1 MNNKQS
7 SEYSSTPQHDN
18 DHFDFVK
25 NNINKTDTS
34 TSNIFLEEQ
43 KKNIISKIEEA
54 LEIRDKINK
63 KINSADDEILNIE
76 AHIQGILSA
85 CTKEKK
91 ENFALK
97 PATSFIPNYHINN
110 FPLFIKNIKYIL
122 AIFSIGV
129 PTKYPLRGN
138 KIDKV
143 FYTVGYKSKRLYFKH
158 RHHPIM
164 DDDFIIY
171 HCKTLYDNNILVFE
185 VKTDD
190 GLFLCGDNKTVYT
203 ELKDLVNFP
212 FAFGSLEE
220 FFGMMYDETINLIKE
235 KYDLGCR
242 KMKLNMQ

>member
-43 KKNIISKIEEA
+43 KKISISKIEEA

-85 CTKEKK
+85 
-91 ENFALK
+91 
-97 PATSFIPNYHINN
+97 Y
-110 FPLFIKNIKYIL
+110 
-122 AIFSIGV
+122 
-129 PTKYPLRGN
+129 
-138 KIDKV
+138 KV